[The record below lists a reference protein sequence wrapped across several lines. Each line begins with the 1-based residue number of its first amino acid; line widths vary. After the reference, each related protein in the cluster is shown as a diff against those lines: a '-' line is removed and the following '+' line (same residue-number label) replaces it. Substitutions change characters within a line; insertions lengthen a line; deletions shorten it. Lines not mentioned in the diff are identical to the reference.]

1 MAKHDDNTIVTARS
15 KFEIYFPWIVCG
27 VGALF
32 YCYEYFLRVTP
43 SVMQTQLMSSFNIN
57 NALFGSLAAF
67 YYYAYTPMQ
76 LPVGVLMDRYGP
88 RKLLTL
94 ACFLCVIGTCFFGI
108 NNYSVAAFGR
118 FLVGMGSAF
127 AFVGVLKLATIWLPP
142 HRFGMVA
149 GMVTAL
155 GMFGPMLGDVLLTP
169 MVSQIGWHQTVFI
182 TAVLGVILT
191 AILWLVIRDKN
202 TLPNHP
208 EQAASHRADSFK
220 DLFLGLF
227 CMLRTRQVWFS
238 GLIAGCLFLPISI
251 FAELWGIPYLEQAQK
266 FPSIYAGFVN
276 PLLFLGFA
284 IGGTLFGWVSD
295 SIKRRRE
302 PIMVGGFLAFIVA
315 CVLFYVPHLS
325 LTQICVLLFLLGLF
339 SGVEVIT
346 FALSRESVAHR
357 FAGTAVAMTN
367 FLTMLGGMIFQ
378 PVIGTLLDFHAKNI
392 MKHSV
397 TALTNSDYR
406 FALTIVPVCLALSVI
421 LSFFVREPRRHQ

>member
-1 MAKHDDNTIVTARS
+1 MNDKVATTTSART

-43 SVMQTQLMSSFNIN
+43 SVMQTQLMSSFNID

-94 ACFLCVIGTCFFGI
+94 ACLLCVIGTCFFGT
-108 NNYSVAAFGR
+108 NSYSVAAFGR

-142 HRFGMVA
+142 HRFAMVA
-149 GMVTAL
+149 GMVTAM
-155 GMFGPMLGDVLLTP
+155 GMFGPMLGDISLTP
-169 MVSQIGWHQTVFI
+169 LVAKIGWHQTVFI
-182 TAVLGVILT
+182 TAILGVILT
-191 AILWLVIRDKN
+191 VILWVFIRDKN

-208 EQAASHRADSFK
+208 EMKTSHRVENFK
-220 DLFLGLF
+220 DLWTGLAH
-227 CMLRTRQVWFS
+227 MLRIRQVWFS

-251 FAELWGIPYLEQAQK
+251 FAELWGIPYLEQAQH
-266 FPSIYAGFVN
+266 FPDMYAGFVN

-295 SIKRRRE
+295 SIGRRRE
-302 PIMVGGFLAFIVA
+302 PIMVGGILAFISA
-315 CVLFYVPHLS
+315 CLLFYVPRLS
-325 LTQICVLLFLLGLF
+325 FTEICILLFLLGLF
-339 SGVEVIT
+339 AGVEVIT

-378 PVIGTLLDFHAKNI
+378 PVIGTLLDFHATNI

-406 FALTIVPVCLALSVI
+406 FALTVVPICLAASAVLA
-421 LSFFVREPRRHQ
+421 FFVHEPRRHQ